1 MLSGLEVIGI
11 HPTAIVDPSA
21 EIAEDVAIGPFSV
34 IGPKVRIASGT
45 RVGPHVFI
53 ERNTHI
59 GSDCR
64 IHNGAVLGSDP
75 QDLKFGGEETLLIV
89 GDNTTIREY
98 ATLNRGTSAHGQTE
112 IGSNCLLMS
121 YSHVAHDCVI
131 GDRVIVSNAVQMGGH
146 VTIGE
151 WAIVGG
157 LTAIHQFVRVGAH
170 AFVGGAARVQKDIP
184 PYVKAAGSPLALY
197 GLNSV
202 GLQRRG
208 FSEEVRAE
216 LKKAY
221 RLLFASSYNVS
232 QALERARSE
241 LKSSPEVDGFLA
253 FIEQSER
260 GVAL

>member
-11 HPTAIVDPSA
+11 HPTAVVDSSA
-21 EIAEDVAIGPFSV
+21 EIADDVAIGPFSV
-34 IGPKVRIASGT
+34 IGPKVRIAAGT

-98 ATLNRGTSAHGQTE
+98 ATLNRGTSAHGKTE
-112 IGSNCLLMS
+112 VGSHCLLMS
-121 YSHVAHDCVI
+121 YSHVAHDCVL
-131 GDRVIVSNAVQMGGH
+131 GDRVIVSNAVNMGGH

-157 LTAIHQFVRVGAH
+157 LTAVHQFVRIGAH
-170 AFVGGAARVQKDIP
+170 AFVGGAARVQKDVP

-208 FSEEVRAE
+208 FSEDVRSN

-221 RLLFASSYNVS
+221 RLLFASTYNVT
-232 QALERARSE
+232 QALERARTE
-241 LKSSPEVDGFLA
+241 LTRSPEVDAFLD

>member
-1 MLSGLEVIGI
+1 M
-11 HPTAIVDPSA
+11 
-21 EIAEDVAIGPFSV
+21 
-34 IGPKVRIASGT
+34 
-45 RVGPHVFI
+45 
-53 ERNTHI
+53 
-59 GSDCR
+59 
-64 IHNGAVLGSDP
+64 
-75 QDLKFGGEETLLIV
+75 
-89 GDNTTIREY
+89 
-98 ATLNRGTSAHGQTE
+98 
-112 IGSNCLLMS
+112 LMS

-157 LTAIHQFVRVGAH
+157 LSAIHQFVRVGQH
-170 AFVGGAARVQKDIP
+170 AFVGGAARVQKDVP

-208 FSEEVRAE
+208 FPEDVRTE
-216 LKKAY
+216 LKRAY

-232 QALERARSE
+232 QALERARAE
-241 LKSSPEVDGFLA
+241 LQMSPEVEAFLS